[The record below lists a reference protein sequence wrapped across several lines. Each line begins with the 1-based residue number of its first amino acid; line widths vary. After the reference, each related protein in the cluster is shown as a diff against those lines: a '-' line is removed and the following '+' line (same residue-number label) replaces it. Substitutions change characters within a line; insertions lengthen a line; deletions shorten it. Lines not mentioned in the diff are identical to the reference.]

1 MSSLKIL
8 LVIFISVFVG
18 DFVVMLLENA
28 PMNIWIIRL
37 IGGIAC
43 AISGILL
50 TNYFQKKKSQ
60 S

>member
-1 MSSLKIL
+1 MSGLKIL
-8 LVIFISVFVG
+8 LVICISVFVG
-18 DFVVMLLENA
+18 NVVLMLLENA

-37 IGGIAC
+37 ISGVAC